1 VSTWHPGHG
10 SVTPRLHWS
19 AGLLVLLRIVLT
31 FAALSAAYFLLP
43 VPSPDNPPDARSL
56 ALQLTVFG
64 VVGGFQL
71 PAIVRSAHPVARAV
85 EALALTVPLFLLI
98 FARIYLETSLHDEGA
113 FTEPLDRTSA
123 LYFTVTVFTTVGFG
137 DIVAETDSARLLVV
151 TQMLLNLI
159 VLGAGIRVVA
169 FAARRGVERR
179 RGTSEDDVAPGHP

>member
-1 VSTWHPGHG
+1 
-10 SVTPRLHWS
+10 
-19 AGLLVLLRIVLT
+19 
-31 FAALSAAYFLLP
+31 
-43 VPSPDNPPDARSL
+43 
-56 ALQLTVFG
+56 
-64 VVGGFQL
+64 
-71 PAIVRSAHPVARAV
+71 
-85 EALALTVPLFLLI
+85 VPLFLLI
-98 FARIYLETSLHDEGA
+98 FARIYLETSLHDAGA

-179 RGTSEDDVAPGHP
+179 RGTSEDDVTPGHP

>member
-1 VSTWHPGHG
+1 MSTPVQG
-10 SVTPRLHWS
+10 SVRPRLHWS
-19 AGLLVLLRIVLT
+19 VGLLVLLRIVLT

-43 VPSPDNPPDARSL
+43 VPNRDNPPDARSL
-56 ALQLTVFG
+56 VLQLVVFG

-71 PAIVRSAHPVARAV
+71 PAIVRSKHPVARAV

-98 FARIYLETSLHDEGA
+98 FARIYLETSLHDAGS
-113 FTEPLDRTSA
+113 FTEPLGRTSA

-151 TQMLLNLI
+151 VQMLLNLV

-169 FAARRGVERR
+169 FAARRGVQRQQ
-179 RGTSEDDVAPGHP
+179 GAPGDDITPGHP